1 MAPCW
6 KEEGHASTGLAKCSN
21 IVFGLH
27 SDHSP
32 SASLFAGFGHG
43 GWPGVGLPGGSD
55 SKDSACSEEDLGLI
69 PGLGG
74 SPGGGHDNPLQYSCL
89 ENPHG
94 QRSLVG
100 YSPWGHKE
108 PDMTKHSTALCVWLY
123 LRACMSVYSF
133 MRLRGMYYSYY
144 KRGILRLREKN
155 LKAFQQ
161 VRSWGLKW
169 TIPPPTASLCS
180 QVLPAS
186 HQNKV

>member
-1 MAPCW
+1 MCLGFPGSSAG
-6 KEEGHASTGLAKCSN
+6 KESTCN
-21 IVFGLH
+21 
-27 SDHSP
+27 
-32 SASLFAGFGHG
+32 AGDPQFDSC
-43 GWPGVGLPGGSD
+43 VGKIPWRRDRLPTPIFLGFPGGSD
-55 SKDSACSEEDLGLI
+55 SKESACNVAHLGSI
-69 PGLGG
+69 PESGR
-74 SPGGGHDNPLQYSCL
+74 SPGGGHGNPLQYSCL

-108 PDMTKHSTALCVWLY
+108 PDMAKHSTALCVWLY